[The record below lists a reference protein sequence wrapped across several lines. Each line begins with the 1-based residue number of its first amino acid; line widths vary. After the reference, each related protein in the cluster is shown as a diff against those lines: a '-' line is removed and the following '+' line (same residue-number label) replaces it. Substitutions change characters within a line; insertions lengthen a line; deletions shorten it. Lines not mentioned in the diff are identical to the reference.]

1 MTIANPGALVASAK
15 PVGGKEL
22 ARNIVHWDCQA
33 DGHRALRSRR
43 GAGGLTVNAGAWAY
57 CDGAGSD
64 DAHHWVANG
73 GVPLEALI
81 RWASPN
87 GGSEAQAPAHT
98 AIAAAPAATLGTR
111 KGTGVR
117 RT

>member
-33 DGHRALRSRR
+33 DGHGALRSRR

-57 CDGAGSD
+57 CVGAGSD
-64 DAHHWVANG
+64 DAQLWGACG
-73 GVPLEALI
+73 CVPCEALI
-81 RWASPN
+81 LRWSAN
-87 GGSEAQAPAHT
+87 VGSVV
-98 AIAAAPAATLGTR
+98 GTR
-111 KGTGVR
+111 SHDVTDAVPLAQVG
-117 RT
+117 